1 MTGKNKLEKE
11 MEKQSETL
19 EEILLRLTSMETQMS
34 DIKHK
39 NKELCSQMSELRKDN
54 KLLKDTLSEIKSDN
68 DKLSKKVVELE
79 NKTDEQEQ
87 NYVIMNKRVMNIE
100 DIIDQHEQYSK
111 LDNLVITGLQIL
123 RPYNA
128 TALLSANGN
137 NKEVDDEGNEQWTA
151 RDKDIMIDNFAK
163 FAKDKLQVEINHHDI
178 TDIHTLPKGRNKS
191 ETCIIRFSNRI
202 VREKIIKN
210 RKKLATK
217 SRNAHKIYINEHLT
231 KRNATIAREA
241 RMMRTDDKIQGT
253 WTNNCRIFVKL
264 HDDKMIKI
272 HTMKDLHNL

>member
-19 EEILLRLTSMETQMS
+19 EEILLRLTSMETQIS

-54 KLLKDTLSEIKSDN
+54 QLLKDTLSEIKSDN
-68 DKLSKKVVELE
+68 DKLSKKVVQLE
-79 NKTDEQEQ
+79 NKTDDHEK
-87 NYVIMNKRVMNIE
+87 NNVIINKRVTNIE

-111 LDNLVITGLQIL
+111 LDNLVVTGLQIL

-128 TALLSANGN
+128 TANGN
-137 NKEVDDEGNEQWTA
+137 NTEVDDDGNEQWSA

-163 FAKDKLQVEINHHDI
+163 FAKDKLQVDINYHDI

-231 KRNATIAREA
+231 KRNAAIAREA
-241 RMMRTDDKIQGT
+241 RIMRTDGKIQGT

-264 HDDKMIKI
+264 HDDKVIKI

>member
-1 MTGKNKLEKE
+1 M
-11 MEKQSETL
+11 
-19 EEILLRLTSMETQMS
+19 
-34 DIKHK
+34 
-39 NKELCSQMSELRKDN
+39 
-54 KLLKDTLSEIKSDN
+54 
-68 DKLSKKVVELE
+68 LSKKVVELE
-79 NKTDEQEQ
+79 NKADEHEK
-87 NYVIMNKRVMNIE
+87 NYGNISKRVTNIE

-128 TALLSANGN
+128 TALLAANGN
-137 NKEVDDEGNEQWTA
+137 SQEIDDDGNEQWTA

-163 FAKDKLQVEINHHDI
+163 FAKDKLQVDINNHDI

-217 SRNAHKIYINEHLT
+217 SRNSHKIYINEHLT
-231 KRNATIAREA
+231 KRNAAIAREA
-241 RMMRTDDKIQGT
+241 RIMRSDGKIQGT

-264 HDDKMIKI
+264 HDDKVIKI
-272 HTMKDLHNL
+272 HTMKDLHDL